1 MKHAT
6 MTQAAQATAPVAR
19 DLFGSNVDSS
29 PQPCSDTTP
38 ESPLL
43 ARLGTRFGA
52 AEVART
58 LAWLAVQFYPAK
70 RTKAEV
76 LTKLRTFEA
85 AVTAARQA
93 FEAEA

>member
-6 MTQAAQATAPVAR
+6 TPQAAQAPAPVAR
-19 DLFGSNVDSS
+19 DLFGANVDSS
-29 PQPCSDTTP
+29 PVSGSD
-38 ESPLL
+38 SPLPDSLL
-43 ARLGTRFGA
+43 ARLGARFGA
-52 AEVART
+52 CEVART
-58 LAWLAVQFYPAK
+58 LAWLAIQFYPAK